1 MDNFLLMPQVTR
13 VLPSN
18 FAMQRHEL
26 FYSRWQF
33 PTSPAKNL
41 FGDRYVTV
49 GDAAGIIRAFKGK
62 GVNTACTTGIRAAE
76 VMMDVGISKEAF
88 KDYYDSFSDITSDLP
103 YGKIIRMLAGFSA
116 RCGLFT
122 PMLQLAKEDKKFRAA
137 FFDSVA
143 GSRMF
148 KEIIFETISL
158 QLSWKVVKILIM
170 WFFKQFSFMSWV
182 IKPISKAIT
191 NKRT

>member
-1 MDNFLLMPQVTR
+1 MDDFLLMPQVTK

-62 GVNTACTTGIRAAE
+62 GVNNCL
-76 VMMDVGISKEAF
+76 
-88 KDYYDSFSDITSDLP
+88 YDRDKSGRGHDGRGYIKRSF
-103 YGKIIRMLAGFSA
+103 
-116 RCGLFT
+116 
-122 PMLQLAKEDKKFRAA
+122 
-137 FFDSVA
+137 
-143 GSRMF
+143 
-148 KEIIFETISL
+148 
-158 QLSWKVVKILIM
+158 
-170 WFFKQFSFMSWV
+170 
-182 IKPISKAIT
+182 
-191 NKRT
+191 

>member
-1 MDNFLLMPQVTR
+1 MDDFLLMPQVTR

-62 GVNTACTTGIRAAE
+62 GVNTACMTGIRAAE

-88 KDYYDSFSDITSDLP
+88 KDYYNSFSAITSDLP
-103 YGKIIRMLAGFSA
+103 YGKAVRMLANF
-116 RCGLFT
+116 
-122 PMLQLAKEDKKFRAA
+122 
-137 FFDSVA
+137 
-143 GSRMF
+143 
-148 KEIIFETISL
+148 
-158 QLSWKVVKILIM
+158 
-170 WFFKQFSFMSWV
+170 
-182 IKPISKAIT
+182 
-191 NKRT
+191 